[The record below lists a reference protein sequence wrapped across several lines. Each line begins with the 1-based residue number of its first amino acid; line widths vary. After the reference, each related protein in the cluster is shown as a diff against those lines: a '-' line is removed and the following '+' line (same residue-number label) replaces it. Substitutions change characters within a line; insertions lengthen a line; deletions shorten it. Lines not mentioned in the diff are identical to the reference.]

1 MTNRHETGTRHLAAI
16 LMLDVAGFSAMM
28 GRDDEATTRRVVA
41 FHAVVRT
48 LVEAHGG
55 RVVKTSGDSV
65 FGEFESIVGAVEGAI
80 AIQRH
85 LADRDPGEGE
95 RLMARIGLHVG
106 DVIVQGDDLYGDGVN
121 IAARLEPLAEP
132 GGLAVSEAVFLGV
145 GARLGL
151 PFDDDGFHQLKNIDR
166 PVRVY
171 RVSPSAFGFASVAG
185 AVAAPPAVPAVPK
198 EVDLAGLTHT
208 IGGPAETIIGA
219 MSEAIDER
227 LREKGVRRSGAGR
240 GGLRARPVPTP
251 TRLLISAGFLVE
263 AAIGVFLILA
273 RTTGW
278 TTNGAYPFVGCL
290 ILGTAVGSLGQ
301 SITRRRGLRA
311 FGVAVGVAVG
321 ALCLGNVVMR
331 VVLWVI
337 AVGFLAIGLQRFG
350 TKV

>member
-1 MTNRHETGTRHLAAI
+1 
-16 LMLDVAGFSAMM
+16 MLDVAGFSAMM

-41 FHAVVRT
+41 FHGVVRT

-65 FGEFESIVGAVEGAI
+65 FGEFESIVGAVECAI

-151 PFDDDGFHQLKNIDR
+151 PFSDDGFHQLKNIDR

-171 RVSPSAFGFASVAG
+171 RVSPSAFEFASAAG
-185 AVAAPPAVPAVPK
+185 AALPALPTAPK
-198 EVDLAGLTHT
+198 EVDLAGLAHT

-227 LREKGVRRSGAGR
+227 LREKGVRRSGSGR

-311 FGVAVGVAVG
+311 FGIAVGVGVG
-321 ALCLGNVVMR
+321 ALCLGNAVMR

-337 AVGFLAIGLQRFG
+337 AVGFLATGLQRFG

>member
-28 GRDDEATTRRVVA
+28 GRDDEATTRWVVA
-41 FHAVVRT
+41 FHGVVRT
-48 LVEAHGG
+48 LVETHGG

-65 FGEFESIVGAVEGAI
+65 FGEFESIVGAVECAV

-145 GARLGL
+145 GSRLGL
-151 PFDDDGFHQLKNIDR
+151 PFSDDGFHELKNIDR

-171 RVSPSAFGFASVAG
+171 RVSPSAFGFARAAG
-185 AVAAPPAVPAVPK
+185 AVAAPPAVSK
-198 EVDLAGLTHT
+198 EFDLAGLAHT

-227 LREKGVRRSGAGR
+227 LREKGVLRSGPGR

-263 AAIGVFLILA
+263 AAIGGFLILA

-278 TTNGAYPFVGCL
+278 TTNGAYPFMGCL

-337 AVGFLAIGLQRFG
+337 SVGFLATGLQRFG
-350 TKV
+350 TRV